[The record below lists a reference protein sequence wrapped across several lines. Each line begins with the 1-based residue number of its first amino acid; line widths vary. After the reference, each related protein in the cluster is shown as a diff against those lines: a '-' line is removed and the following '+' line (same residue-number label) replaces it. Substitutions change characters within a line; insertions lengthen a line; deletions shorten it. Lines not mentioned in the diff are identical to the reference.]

1 MAMASCLEGLEPKRV
16 LEIFSDLCQIPHGS
30 KNEKAISDY
39 IYNFAKNLNLE
50 CYQDQANNLIIKKPA
65 SPGYEN
71 APTVILQAHMDMV
84 CEKNADVVH
93 DFKKD
98 PIHILRDGDR
108 IHADGTTLGAD
119 DATGVAF
126 AMCVL
131 EDESIV
137 HPNLEVILT
146 TDEEAGM
153 SGIQALDFSK
163 IQGRV
168 IINLDCSDEGI
179 VVGCAGSAVVRFD
192 LKEERETV
200 NADEETVKLRVQGL
214 KGGHSGLDITKE
226 RGNANVLLTRIL
238 ASAEDRTGTKLVTI
252 TGGLQNNAICREAE
266 AAVTIAKEKKAELQD
281 LVQEWQKILKKEFKI
296 SDPDVKVVLDE
307 AEKAETRFT
316 AEGSAKIIDFM
327 MSLDSGVIAMNMEV
341 PGVAE
346 TSGNVGTIVTDND
359 TVTVRV
365 CYRSGLNSKK
375 EYTIEKSR
383 RLARMAHAGFAVE
396 SSSSEWEYKSDSRLR
411 LRSPTAEMSAVHSSN
426 ISRMRIL
433 SAQERR
439 SSDLIPRTRASWL
452 ASSRKNGKCSSLS

>member
-1 MAMASCLEGLEPKRV
+1 M
-16 LEIFSDLCQIPHGS
+16 
-30 KNEKAISDY
+30 
-39 IYNFAKNLNLE
+39 
-50 CYQDQANNLIIKKPA
+50 
-65 SPGYEN
+65 
-71 APTVILQAHMDMV
+71 
-84 CEKNADVVH
+84 
-93 DFKKD
+93 
-98 PIHILRDGDR
+98 
-108 IHADGTTLGAD
+108 
-119 DATGVAF
+119 
-126 AMCVL
+126 
-131 EDESIV
+131 
-137 HPNLEVILT
+137 
-146 TDEEAGM
+146 
-153 SGIQALDFSK
+153 
-163 IQGRV
+163 
-168 IINLDCSDEGI
+168 
-179 VVGCAGSAVVRFD
+179 VRFD

-252 TGGLQNNAICREAE
+252 TGGLQNNAICREAV
-266 AAVTIAKEKKAELQD
+266 AAVTIAKDKKAELQD

-375 EYTIEKSR
+375 EYTIEKSK

-396 SSSSEWEYKSDSRLR
+396 SSSSEWEYKSDSRLSALIQR
-411 LRSPTAEMSAVHSSN
+411 IYLKRYGQPIKVEVSHGGNECGTFFKHFPDADIVCTGTQIIGPHTPNESVMVSIIQKEWEMLQLELKG
-426 ISRMRIL
+426 ML
-433 SAQERR
+433 EY
-439 SSDLIPRTRASWL
+439 
-452 ASSRKNGKCSSLS
+452 

>member
-266 AAVTIAKEKKAELQD
+266 AAVTIAKDKKAELQD

-383 RLARMAHAGFAVE
+383 CKL
-396 SSSSEWEYKSDSRLR
+396 
-411 LRSPTAEMSAVHSSN
+411 SN
-426 ISRMRIL
+426 NL
-433 SAQERR
+433 Q
-439 SSDLIPRTRASWL
+439 
-452 ASSRKNGKCSSLS
+452 

>member
-266 AAVTIAKEKKAELQD
+266 AAVTIAKDKKAELQD

-375 EYTIEKSR
+375 EYTIEKSK

-396 SSSSEWEYKSDSRLR
+396 SSSSEWE
-411 LRSPTAEMSAVHSSN
+411 
-426 ISRMRIL
+426 
-433 SAQERR
+433 
-439 SSDLIPRTRASWL
+439 
-452 ASSRKNGKCSSLS
+452 